1 MSGTLWSEAGLAG
14 GDEGGGG
21 EYTAE
26 KLHTDER
33 YSGNTLEVKRTKET
47 LSLTGNVSS
56 CHPWTPSPSGLQSA
70 TTETPQGPTRERS
83 DT

>member
-1 MSGTLWSEAGLAG
+1 MGLAG

-26 KLHTDER
+26 KLHVDER
-33 YSGNTLEVKRTKET
+33 CSWHTLEVKRTKET
-47 LSLTGNVSS
+47 QSPTGNVSS
-56 CHPWTPSPSGLQSA
+56 CHPWTPSPSSLQSA
-70 TTETPQGPTRERS
+70 TTAIPQGPTRERI